1 MLRYYQVK
9 VKTDGS
15 FRDTYYVE
23 ADSLISENEIS
34 DYVAQIAVVDAI
46 LYDDDCE
53 ALEVASV
60 TELDREDAL
69 PTFSDYH
76 MRPKL
81 QISPLNDLMGTVLSI
96 GHYEKDFSPQTQE
109 FFIFSAAAGQDSDV
123 TALGKTDEENPRE
136 QVVLDGYYDCLYQL
150 KKYFQIPGV
159 VMATGLFTIQTIT
172 EEEYEME
179 EADRVISFV

>member
-34 DYVAQIAVVDAI
+34 DYVAQIAVVDVI
-46 LYDDDCE
+46 LSEDECE
-53 ALEVASV
+53 ALDVENII
-60 TELDREDAL
+60 ELDREDAL
-69 PTFSDYH
+69 PIFSEYH

-81 QISPLNDLMGTVLSI
+81 QISPLNNLMDTVLSI

-123 TALGKTDEENPRE
+123 TALGKTDEEHSRE
-136 QVVLDGYYDCLYQL
+136 QVILDGYYDCLYQL

-172 EEEYEME
+172 EEEYELE
-179 EADRVISFV
+179 RSEREIVLV